1 MHQIILTVGN
11 ILFDLEGIE
20 VCSVLISK
28 DFNDD
33 IRISEDGK
41 GQALENVRSKKFSGP
56 LRAYPKSPAAL
67 NVIHVHAKCSIA
79 R

>member
-1 MHQIILTVGN
+1 MHQIILTVRN

-56 LRAYPKSPAAL
+56 LSTYIFINGYNS
-67 NVIHVHAKCSIA
+67 A

>member
-1 MHQIILTVGN
+1 LRYENVLFFKNMSVFILNVKENYKKFGLKTVTGN
-11 ILFDLEGIE
+11 I
-20 VCSVLISK
+20 SVKCRCVSL
-28 DFNDD
+28 DYF
-33 IRISEDGK
+33 
-41 GQALENVRSKKFSGP
+41 A